1 MIDVERTKEFQQW
14 FEKETLKSQTQIESR
29 IVNIQLHN
37 HFGDVKNL
45 GDGLAEL
52 RWKSGRR
59 VYFSA
64 LGDTLILLLI
74 GGNKNA
80 QSKDIKKA
88 RLLLSKYAE
97 DET

>member
-14 FEKETLKSQTQIESR
+14 FEKETLKSQAQIESR
-29 IVNIQLHN
+29 IVNIQLYN
-37 HFGDVKNL
+37 HFGNVKDL
-45 GDGLAEL
+45 GGGVAEL
-52 RWKSGRR
+52 KWKSGRR

-64 LGDTLILLLI
+64 LGDTIILLLI

-97 DET
+97 DEA